1 MASKSDT
8 QIYDIDNTQQS
19 LSSTTN
25 NNTPISLPKTK
36 KTKKKNRN
44 TNNKRVVQAQD
55 SPFENK
61 FDTVSLDS

>member
-36 KTKKKNRN
+36 KTKKKKRN